1 MLEYLF
7 QISKYNDDDPA
18 TLRHNLIA
26 HIFDGIF
33 YVVATGFFSVQTV
46 LPVFVQS
53 VGGGTIAIGSVAV
66 LWTIGGNLPQALFLP
81 LTHKAGPV
89 KPIMLK
95 YSLLLR
101 SLFLVLGIFAW
112 LFVGKLSVGLTVAI
126 ILLLILLTA
135 IAISLSTPP
144 WFALFTKTVPVTL
157 RGRLLAFRQMVG
169 AGLGI
174 IAGSLITLILAKV
187 EYPVNFALLFV
198 IAFVLSMVS
207 QYHLWKLHEPV
218 GTISY
223 DIEPTS
229 NLRARAMAI
238 LRNDRN
244 FRNYLYADALMLMG
258 MTGAGFLAVY
268 GLEKFHL
275 SVASAGTFTAV
286 TMGSNVAANIL
297 FGYLGDKYGHK
308 YNMIYLA
315 LAVAFCSL
323 VAIVAQNAIVYMSVF
338 FFMACSISLQGISR
352 LPLVAEMCSH
362 EDRPIYVALMNSL
375 TAPTVFIGILAGAL
389 INHVGYDI
397 IFAGYFVLGIAA
409 ALWLW
414 KKVEEPRDN
423 SL

>member
-7 QISKYNDDDPA
+7 QISKYADEDRG

-33 YVVATGFFSVQTV
+33 YIVATGFFSVQTI
-46 LPVFVQS
+46 LPVFIQS
-53 VGGGTIAIGSVAV
+53 VGGGTIAIGCVGV

-81 LTHKAGPV
+81 LTHQAGPV
-89 KPIMLK
+89 KPIMLR

-101 SLFLVLGIFAW
+101 SLFLVLGLFTFF
-112 LFVGKLSVGLTVAI
+112 FVGKMFTGFTVGI

-144 WFALFTKTVPVTL
+144 WFALFTKTAPVML
-157 RGRLLAFRQMVG
+157 RGRLLAFRQMIG

-174 IAGSLITLILAKV
+174 IAGSLIALILAKI
-187 EYPVNFALLFV
+187 EYPANFALLFV
-198 IAFVLSMVS
+198 IAYVLSMVS
-207 QYHLWKLHEPV
+207 YYYLWKLHEPA
-218 GTISY
+218 GSISY
-223 DIEPTS
+223 DIEPVS
-229 NLRARAMAI
+229 NLRAKAISI
-238 LRNDRN
+238 LRTDRN

-268 GLEKFHL
+268 GLDKYHL

-286 TMGSNVAANIL
+286 TMGSSVAANIV
-297 FGYLGDKYGHK
+297 FGYLGDTYGHK

-315 LAVAFCSL
+315 LAVALSG
-323 VAIVAQNAIVYMSVF
+323 IVAVVATNVIVYLSVF

-362 EDRPIYVALMNSL
+362 EDRPIYVALMNTL
-375 TAPTVFIGILAGAL
+375 TAPTVFVGILAGAL
-389 INHVGYDI
+389 INRVGYEM
-397 IFAGYFVLGIAA
+397 IFAGYFVLGIGA

-414 KKVEEPRDN
+414 KKVKEPRATL
-423 SL
+423 S